1 MKKSL
6 NHLLVFWVL
15 ASVLAVLFSS
25 CKKSKGDDIPLCEEP
40 PNVTSDV
47 FHLILLNKNGISIIG
62 GHFSEYEPDS
72 IQIFNE
78 DFSLNPN
85 TLKTKDAVAFGFVQ
99 MPKDSVAYLD
109 TVQRTFFIRLDSL
122 DTDTLSTE
130 FKLIYIE
137 ECFVTQFEYLKICY
151 NDSLYYLNDRIR
163 GYPYRPFYKL

>member
-1 MKKSL
+1 MKISINLKAIFYLAISIVAFLLSCDKKSPE
-6 NHLLVFWVL
+6 
-15 ASVLAVLFSS
+15 
-25 CKKSKGDDIPLCEEP
+25 DDIPLCEQP
-40 PNVTSDV
+40 PNVTRDLFS
-47 FHLILLNKNGISIIG
+47 LILLDKNGTSLIG

-78 DFSLNPN
+78 DFSLNPKI
-85 TLKTKDAVAFGFVQ
+85 LKTKNFVAFGFVQ

-122 DTDTLSTE
+122 DTDTLSAE

-137 ECFVTQFEYLKICY
+137 ECFVTQFQYLKILY
-151 NDSLYYLNDRIR
+151 NDSLYYFNDKTR